1 MSEPN
6 RTFYD
11 SSQKHKMLTSIVANT
26 FNYAVGRGLDV
37 EQIAAATGL
46 QRTDLVDPETRLPEE
61 LAPTIWKLLGE
72 AYPGQALALH
82 AAGAAPFSALGQLAP
97 AMEYAKDARSA
108 LEALVQY
115 RAILSDRLS
124 IKLIE
129 SDAEASL
136 HLHHPIDD
144 IDGGYGAEA
153 GMAMLT
159 RFGKKIIGGE
169 SPLIRVNFKHPP
181 FGSLHVYEAFF
192 DVPVFFQQPYNALV
206 FHRKALDQPTQK
218 GDVHLFR
225 YIQGNLD
232 LLQDHWRLHNNSSQ
246 ISKLYDAIAD
256 NADFIE
262 YSAEALAQQMNMSV
276 RSLQRLAKEHG
287 LTIRGLLDDTRQTK
301 AKQLLTNTTLK
312 IGEISN
318 RLGYSDE
325 RSFRRAFKR
334 WTGQN
339 PSKYRQRP
347 D

>member
-1 MSEPN
+1 
-6 RTFYD
+6 
-11 SSQKHKMLTSIVANT
+11 MLTSIVANI
-26 FNYAVGRGLDV
+26 FNYAVGRGLSIED
-37 EQIAAATGL
+37 IAAATGL
-46 QRTDLVDPETRLPEE
+46 RRTDLVNPETRLPEE
-61 LAPTIWKLLGE
+61 LAPTIWKLLSE
-72 AYPGQALALH
+72 THPGQSLALH
-82 AAGAAPFSALGQLAP
+82 AAGAAPFSSLGQLAP

-108 LEALVQY
+108 LEVLVQY
-115 RAILSDRLS
+115 RGILSDRLS
-124 IKLIE
+124 IELIE

-136 HLHHPIDD
+136 RLHHPIDE

-153 GMAMLT
+153 GMAILT
-159 RFGKKIIGGE
+159 RFGKEIIGGE

-181 FGSLHVYEAFF
+181 FGALHVYEAFF

-206 FHRKALDQPTQK
+206 FHRAALDQPTQK
-218 GDVHLFR
+218 GDIHLFR

-256 NADFIE
+256 NTDFIE
-262 YSAEALAQQMNMSV
+262 YSAEALAQQMNMSL
-276 RSLQRLAKEHG
+276 RSLQRLAQEHG

-318 RLGYSDE
+318 RLGYADE

-334 WTGQN
+334 WTGKN
-339 PSKYRQRP
+339 PSKFRQGLN
-347 D
+347 